1 MYLVLRCKCKF
12 GTKDNGLILLTLIIL
27 VFFDNLFSSPF
38 PAQKK
43 DPSRGIGTGMCSS
56 MRKIHKGK
64 IPLFSKR
71 FGLKNGPV
79 IIISFTKGLRS
90 N

>member
-27 VFFDNLFSSPF
+27 VFFDNLFSFLFLLKKRPIPRNRDGDVFKHEKNPQRKYPF
-38 PAQKK
+38 VLKK
-43 DPSRGIGTGMCSS
+43 V
-56 MRKIHKGK
+56 
-64 IPLFSKR
+64 
-71 FGLKNGPV
+71 GLKNGPV